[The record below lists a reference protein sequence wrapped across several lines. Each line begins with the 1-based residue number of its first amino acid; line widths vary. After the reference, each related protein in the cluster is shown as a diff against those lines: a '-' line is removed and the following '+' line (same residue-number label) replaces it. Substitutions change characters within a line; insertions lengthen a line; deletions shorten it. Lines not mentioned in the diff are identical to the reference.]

1 MAQNCFGEGRANEK
15 YGLHKVHTNA
25 VYNPFLVITGK
36 ILVRIAPFF
45 LQKQDKSKN
54 DPPHKLF
61 SFFQI
66 WTIFFRIAFCNGVVV
81 AAENILTHLGLSI
94 TLLSIDLK

>member
-1 MAQNCFGEGRANEK
+1 MAQNCFGGGQANEK

-45 LQKQDKSKN
+45 LQKQDKSKSA
-54 DPPHKLF
+54 PL
-61 SFFQI
+61 QI

-81 AAENILTHLGLSI
+81 AAENSLTHLGLSI